1 MSMRTNRK
9 QQVRPARAARLG
21 WAVGAAAVAASLVGG
36 RLMSAA
42 DAAEPAAVAPVAVV
56 AAVTTDGKGVVAA
69 GTTGVTEIKAAF
81 EVYPA
86 DVNLETSRDFQS
98 LVVKVTRADGV
109 TRDVTAEA
117 QFAVSDPKLAKIDGH
132 VVRPIG
138 DGAGQIVVKFDGQSA
153 SVPLTVKQATVDR
166 PVSFKL
172 DVMPVF
178 LRAGCNTG
186 GCHGSARGKDGF
198 NLSLFGY
205 DADGDYERITR
216 AQGTRRINLG
226 MPEDSL
232 IVTKSLGA
240 VQHTGGQ
247 LMHKGDQLHTPL
259 LRWLEAGAP
268 EDAADVAKPVSL
280 ELFPKN
286 MVLEGEGASQQLVAR
301 AKYSDGSDRD
311 VTDLVLFQSN
321 NDSSAP
327 IDKAGR
333 VTAKSR
339 GEAFVM
345 ARFNTFTV
353 GSQAIVIPKDGHYDW
368 PNVPENNYIDSLV
381 HAKLKKLRVL
391 PSTLCSDEVFARRA
405 FLDIVGLLPKPEELS
420 AFAEDKDPK
429 KREKLVDQLLGRKEF
444 VELWVMKFA
453 ELLRIRSDNQQVSYK
468 AALLY
473 FNWLQDQIANNVPMD
488 QVVQKLI
495 SSVGGT
501 FDNPPT
507 NFYQIERETLKVAED
522 TAQVFMGMRIQCA
535 QCHNHPFDRWTQDD
549 YYGFAA
555 FFSQVGRKPGE
566 DPREQIVFN
575 SNGGEVKHPL
585 GRAAPP
591 KFLGGAVAKVE
602 PGQDRREV
610 LAKWLASSEN
620 PYFAKNLANIVWAH
634 FMGKGIIDPVDDVR
648 ISNPAVNP
656 ELLETLGTKFQDYHY
671 DFKRLVRDICTSRTY
686 QLATEPNDTN
696 VADVRNFSKGPI
708 RRIRAEVLLDTIG
721 QATET
726 SEKFKSLP
734 LGARAV
740 QIADGDT
747 SNFFLTTFGRAKR
760 ETVCSC
766 EVSMDPNLSQ
776 ALHLLN
782 GQTTNGRITQGGV
795 VRKLLAEEKKT
806 PEEVIEQLYLR
817 TVSRKPTPEEMSSL
831 RANLPQG
838 DPKKPEVQ
846 AEAQKVLEDVFWALL
861 NSPEFMFN
869 H

>member
-1 MSMRTNRK
+1 MSVQAK
-9 QQVRPARAARLG
+9 LKWIIG
-21 WAVGAAAVAASLVGG
+21 SAAVAASLLGG
-36 RLMSAA
+36 RMMTVAAAEPQPQQVAAA
-42 DAAEPAAVAPVAVV
+42 DGKPAAVAAVASPPG
-56 AAVTTDGKGVVAA
+56 ATAT
-69 GTTGVTEIKAAF
+69 IPAF
-81 EVYPA
+81 EVYPP

-98 LVVKVTRADGV
+98 LVVKVARADGV

-117 QFAVSDPKLAKIDGH
+117 KFAVSDPKLAKVDGH
-132 VVRPIG
+132 VVRPLA
-138 DGAGQIVVKFDGQSA
+138 DGAGQVVVTFEGQSVN
-153 SVPLTVKQATVDR
+153 VPLTVKQAAVDR

-186 GCHGSARGKDGF
+186 SCHGSARGKDGF
-198 NLSLFGY
+198 NLSLFGF
-205 DADGDYERITR
+205 DADGDYERLTR
-216 AQGTRRINLG
+216 AQATRRINLAV
-226 MPEDSL
+226 PEDSL
-232 IVTKSLGA
+232 MLTKSLGA

-247 LMHKGDQLHTPL
+247 LMHKGDQLHSPI

-280 ELFPKN
+280 ELYPKN
-286 MVLEGEGASQQLVAR
+286 MVLQGDGASQQMVAR

-311 VTDLVLFQSN
+311 VTDLVLFLSN

-327 IDKAGR
+327 IDKAGK
-333 VTAKSR
+333 VTAKAR

-345 ARFNTFTV
+345 ARFATFTV
-353 GSQAIVIPKDGHYDW
+353 GSQAIVIPKDGHYEW
-368 PNVPENNYIDSLV
+368 PNVPESNYIDGLV
-381 HAKLKKLRVL
+381 HAKLRKLRVL
-391 PSTLCSDEVFARRA
+391 PSGLCTDEVFARRA
-405 FLDIVGLLPKPEELS
+405 FLDVVGLLPTPDELTK
-420 AFAEDKDPK
+420 FAADPDPK

-453 ELLRIRSDNQQVSYK
+453 ELLRIRSDGQQVSYK

-495 SSVGGT
+495 SSEGGT

-507 NFYQIERETLKVAED
+507 NYYQIERETLKVAED
-522 TAQVFMGMRIQCA
+522 AAQVFMGMRIQCA

-591 KFLGGAVAKVE
+591 KFLGGAVATVA
-602 PGQDRREV
+602 PGQDRRAV
-610 LAKWLASSEN
+610 LAKWLASPEN

-648 ISNPAVNP
+648 VSNPAVNP
-656 ELLETLGTKFQDYHY
+656 ELLDALGTKFQDYKY

-686 QLATEPNDTN
+686 QLATEANDTN
-696 VADVRNFSKGPI
+696 LADERNFSKGPI
-708 RRIRAEVLLDTIG
+708 RRIRAEVLLDSIG

-726 SEKFKSLP
+726 SEKFKALP

-740 QIADGDT
+740 QIADGET

-766 EVSMDPNLSQ
+766 EVAMDPNLSQ

-782 GQTTNGRITQGGV
+782 GQTTNGRIIQGGV
-795 VRKLLAEEKKT
+795 VRKLLAEDKKT
-806 PEEVIEQLYLR
+806 PEEVIETLYLR

-838 DPKKPEVQ
+838 DPKKPETQ